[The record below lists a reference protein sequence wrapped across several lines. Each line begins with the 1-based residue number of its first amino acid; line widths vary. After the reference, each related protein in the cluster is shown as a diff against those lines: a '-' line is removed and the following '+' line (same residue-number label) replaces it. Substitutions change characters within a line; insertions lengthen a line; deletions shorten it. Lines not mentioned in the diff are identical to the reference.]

1 MWSVLPCVIIEV
13 LNMMEALL
21 PGSSPFTKA
30 EEKRTQKVV
39 CQLLNSLVVWV
50 TQYFAY
56 GLLTRTSRMV
66 HFTTRKW
73 GMYGNIWNILI
84 GIIVSAIPP

>member
-1 MWSVLPCVIIEV
+1 
-13 LNMMEALL
+13 MMEALL

-50 TQYFAY
+50 TQYFC
-56 GLLTRTSRMV
+56 LWLV
-66 HFTTRKW
+66 
-73 GMYGNIWNILI
+73 NQN
-84 GIIVSAIPP
+84 

>member
-1 MWSVLPCVIIEV
+1 MRSVLPCVITEV

-50 TQYFAY
+50 TQYFC
-56 GLLTRTSRMV
+56 LWLV
-66 HFTTRKW
+66 
-73 GMYGNIWNILI
+73 NQN
-84 GIIVSAIPP
+84 